1 MVSGWVIVSTSKT
14 GSGTVSA
21 INTGSNIVSGIE
33 SIKIGKVSAAAY
45 CYVGKVSVTN
55 SWTSG
60 ST

>member
-1 MVSGWVIVSTSKT
+1 MVSGWVIVSTSET

-33 SIKIGKVSAAAY
+33 SIKVGKVSAAAY

-55 SWTSG
+55 S
-60 ST
+60 